1 MAEPTYEARMS
12 QMEKLLETS
21 IKLIHGHSIAIDEI
35 REQNRQNVES
45 IARLTQQMGNLTEMF
60 QESVIFIR
68 DIQAEILDIK
78 TEIRDIQTE
87 VRGLQIEN
95 RRIIERIFD
104 ENED

>member
-45 IARLTQQMGNLTEMF
+45 IARLTQQMGQLTEMF

-68 DIQAEILDIK
+68 DIK

-95 RRIIERIFD
+95 RRIIERIFE
-104 ENED
+104 ENQD